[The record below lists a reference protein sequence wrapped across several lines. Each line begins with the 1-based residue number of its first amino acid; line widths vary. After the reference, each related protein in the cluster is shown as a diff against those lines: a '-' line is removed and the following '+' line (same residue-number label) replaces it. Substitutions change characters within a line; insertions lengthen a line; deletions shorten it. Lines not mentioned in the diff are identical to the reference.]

1 MNRGYLNCRASARRT
16 GCKYPTKG
24 WLYKCFQKSENAR
37 NKVRSEVILWEVGI
51 IPSLN
56 IPLLRKACSK
66 NGKVEWNQEM
76 RAEYEEANQ
85 LMLTQIKL
93 SPYNPEKSLYLV
105 VDGASKIG
113 TGFCLLQSIITILRS
128 GDQSDI
134 WYLIAQDCQKICA
147 KYHGACS
154 ALQFLSKA
162 HFRGLQHSLRCF
174 VATLQ
179 IS

>member
-1 MNRGYLNCRASARRT
+1 
-16 GCKYPTKG
+16 
-24 WLYKCFQKSENAR
+24 
-37 NKVRSEVILWEVGI
+37 
-51 IPSLN
+51 
-56 IPLLRKACSK
+56 
-66 NGKVEWNQEM
+66 M

-134 WYLIAQDCQKICA
+134 VTTPTQPQLNSKVGCDTKMTISN
-147 KYHGACS
+147 G
-154 ALQFLSKA
+154 LS
-162 HFRGLQHSLRCF
+162 GS
-174 VATLQ
+174 VAPMGGPQ
-179 IS
+179 RPP